1 MRITEIKPGI
11 HYVGV
16 NDRVKTRFEA
26 LWSLPFGVSY
36 NSYLVADEKVAL
48 IDTVEEGFGSRFFH
62 NIHEAIGDRKIDY
75 LVVNHMEPDH
85 SSSISAL
92 KRLYPEIKIVGNAK
106 TLQMI
111 GGYYGIEADTVEI
124 REGESL
130 SLGNRTLTF
139 YMAPMVHWPET
150 MVTYCPE
157 QKTLFTGDAFGTFG
171 ALDGGILDRQ
181 LELGHFWDEM
191 IRYYACIVGKY
202 GAPVQKALQK
212 IRTLEIE
219 TICSTHGPVWEQ
231 EKERVIALYDRL
243 SRYQGEPGTVIAYGS
258 MYGNTEQMAEHI
270 ARNLAERGVR
280 PIRMY
285 NLSSADPSVVL
296 RDVFKYDTLVVGSP
310 TYNGDLFPEVE
321 ALLRKIEAR
330 GIPQRTFAAF
340 GSFTWASAAVKHLR
354 EFAEKLKWT
363 MCCEPL
369 EMKQG
374 FDGRYDDACDRLADA
389 VAARWGDCRTGN

>member
-26 LWSLPFGVSY
+26 LWSLPYGVSY
-36 NSYLVADEKVAL
+36 NSYLVADEQVAL

-62 NIHEAIGDRKIDY
+62 NIREAIGDRKIDY

-85 SSSISAL
+85 SSSITAL
-92 KRLYPEIKIVGNAK
+92 KQRYPDLKIVGNAK

-111 GGYYGIEADTVEI
+111 GGYYGIEADTLCI
-124 REGESL
+124 KEGDTL
-130 SLGNRTLTF
+130 SLGSRSLTF

-150 MVTYCPE
+150 MVTYCPDE
-157 QKTLFTGDAFGTFG
+157 KTLFTGDAFGTFG
-171 ALDGGILDRQ
+171 ALDGGIRDSQ
-181 LELGHFWDEM
+181 LELDHFWDEM

-212 IRTLEIE
+212 IRGLEIE

-231 EKERVIALYDRL
+231 QIERVIGLYDRL
-243 SRYQGEPGTVIAYGS
+243 SRYEGEPGVVIAYGS

-270 ARNLAERGVR
+270 ARSLAERGVR

-285 NLSSADPSVVL
+285 NLSTSEPSVVL
-296 RDVFKYDTLVVGSP
+296 RDVFKYDTLIVGSP

-330 GIPQRTFAAF
+330 GVPQRTFAAF
-340 GSFTWASAAVKHLR
+340 GSFTWAGAAVKHLR
-354 EFAEKLKWT
+354 DFAEKLKWT
-363 MCCEPL
+363 MCCEPV

-374 FDGRYDDACDRLADA
+374 YDHRYNEACSLLADA
-389 VAARWGDCRTGN
+389 VVARHNRRETDR

>member
-1 MRITEIKPGI
+1 MPITEIKPGI

-26 LWSLPFGVSY
+26 LWSLPYGVSY

-48 IDTVEEGFGSRFFH
+48 IDTVEEGFGSRFFR
-62 NIHEAIGDRKIDY
+62 NIREAIGDRKIDY
-75 LVVNHMEPDH
+75 LIVNHMEPDH
-85 SSSISAL
+85 SSSIAAL
-92 KRLYPEIKIVGNAK
+92 KQLHPEIKIVGNAK

-111 GGYYGIEADTVEI
+111 GGYYGIEADTLCI
-124 REGESL
+124 KEGDCLPLGSRSL
-130 SLGNRTLTF
+130 CF

-171 ALDGGILDRQ
+171 ALDGGILDSQ
-181 LELGHFWDEM
+181 LDLGHFRDEM

-202 GAPVQKALQK
+202 GGPVQKALQK
-212 IRTLEIE
+212 IRGLEID
-219 TICSTHGPVWEQ
+219 TICSTHGPVWQ
-231 EKERVIALYDRL
+231 QQIGQVIGLYDRL
-243 SRYQGEPGTVIAYGS
+243 SRYEAEPGVVIAYGS

-270 ARNLAERGVR
+270 ARNLAELGLR
-280 PIRMY
+280 PIRMH
-285 NLSSADPSVVL
+285 NLSSSDPSAVL

-330 GIPQRTFAAF
+330 GVPHRTFAAF

-354 EFAEKLKWT
+354 EFAEKLNWP
-363 MCCEPL
+363 MCCEPV

-374 FDGRYDDACDRLADA
+374 YDGRYSEACSLLAHA
-389 VAARWGDCRTGN
+389 VAAKQKQDETAC

>member
-219 TICSTHGPVWEQ
+219 TIC
-231 EKERVIALYDRL
+231 
-243 SRYQGEPGTVIAYGS
+243 
-258 MYGNTEQMAEHI
+258 
-270 ARNLAERGVR
+270 
-280 PIRMY
+280 
-285 NLSSADPSVVL
+285 
-296 RDVFKYDTLVVGSP
+296 
-310 TYNGDLFPEVE
+310 
-321 ALLRKIEAR
+321 
-330 GIPQRTFAAF
+330 
-340 GSFTWASAAVKHLR
+340 
-354 EFAEKLKWT
+354 
-363 MCCEPL
+363 
-369 EMKQG
+369 
-374 FDGRYDDACDRLADA
+374 
-389 VAARWGDCRTGN
+389 